1 MSPTSTAAPAGRA
14 TARDVLYSS
23 CTQRPKGPGTHRDKP
38 AQTCGVMPTT
48 YEMAESFRRGIYPGR
63 VRSERSSPSRYRAD
77 GPAPI
82 EQSWLA
88 AFVVVALIGQIS
100 VITLPGTQ
108 SVAAF
113 LASCGVL
120 AVVVVLALV
129 LPRLQVSSWV
139 RLLAPAAYLVALAL
153 LFKSQES
160 VTTGLQSLVVLPIA
174 WAALYHQLRQAL
186 VLVAGLVAME
196 VVTSVLDDAS
206 AAVIIRR
213 AGLWGLAGAL
223 VVLGA
228 YYLRRGLGDAIAER
242 EEALRQ
248 SEVLGE
254 AARDLNAT
262 LDPGIVVATGVRVA
276 AEIASPPGR
285 RARRANYCRITDGIV
300 RVDAE
305 YDAEGAYLGASW
317 PLEEHPFLARA
328 VTERVVTSG
337 PLDPAQLGPAVREL
351 ARKQGVG
358 HGAWVPVV
366 VDGELHGVLAV
377 AGRNR
382 PIGARELASCV
393 AIVRIMELSLANAL
407 AHERLQHAAH
417 TDPLTSLANRRGLE
431 QLVRER
437 RGRRPLVILA
447 IDVDGLKHVNDRHG
461 HAAGDALLMSVARSV
476 GTILRTGDVL
486 ARIGGDEFA
495 AVVFDSDEESGA
507 SVAARMIESIHSQGS
522 RGRGPRVSIGVATV
536 EPGASLGRGLDR
548 ADAAMYE
555 AKRAGGMRYMVA
567 DLGRLFDDE
576 ADVLA

>member
-1 MSPTSTAAPAGRA
+1 
-14 TARDVLYSS
+14 
-23 CTQRPKGPGTHRDKP
+23 
-38 AQTCGVMPTT
+38 MPV
-48 YEMAESFRRGIYPGR
+48 SFRSAIYPGG
-63 VRSERSSPSRYRAD
+63 VGSERSSLSAYRAD

-82 EQSWLA
+82 EQGWLA
-88 AFVVVALIGQIS
+88 AFVTIALVGQVSAVAL
-100 VITLPGTQ
+100 PGRQ
-108 SVAAF
+108 SGAVF
-113 LASCGVL
+113 LASCAVL

-139 RLLAPAAYLVALAL
+139 RLLAPLAYLLALAL

-160 VTTGLQSLVVLPIA
+160 VTTGLQSLLLLPIA
-174 WAALYHQLRQAL
+174 WAALYHRLRESM
-186 VLVAGLVAME
+186 VLVAGVMCTVA
-196 VVTSVLDDAS
+196 VTSALDHPPVT
-206 AAVIIRR
+206 VIIRR
-213 AGLWGLAGAL
+213 AGLWGMTGAL

-228 YYLRRGLGDAIAER
+228 YYLRRWLGDAIAER

-254 AARDLNAT
+254 AARELNST
-262 LDPGIVVATGVRVA
+262 LDPAIVVATGVRVA
-276 AEIASPPGR
+276 AEIASLPGR
-285 RARRANYCRITDGIV
+285 RARRANYCRLTDGVV

-305 YDAEGAYLGASW
+305 YDAEGGYIGTSW
-317 PLEEHPFLARA
+317 PLEQHPLLAKA
-328 VTERVVTSG
+328 VTELAPTSG
-337 PLDPAQLGPAVREL
+337 PLNPAELGPAVRDL
-351 ARKQGVG
+351 AGKQGVAY
-358 HGAWVPVV
+358 GAWVPVV
-366 VDGELHGVLAV
+366 VGGELHGVLAV

-382 PIGARELASCV
+382 PIRTRHLASCV
-393 AIVRIMELSLANAL
+393 AIVRIMELSLTNAL
-407 AHERLQHAAH
+407 AHERLQHAAL
-417 TDPLTSLANRRGLE
+417 TDPLTALANRRGLE

-461 HAAGDALLMSVARSV
+461 HAAGDELLLSVGRSV
-476 GTILRTGDVL
+476 RMILRTGDVL

-507 SVAARMIESIHSQGS
+507 SVAARIVEAVNSQGP
-522 RGRGPRVSIGVATV
+522 RGRAPRVSIGVATV